1 MGAAAPV
8 EAGELS
14 DRPLQERAV
23 CQCADQRSAVQ
34 IVTPEITHLS
44 SALQDDRMARKPYVI
59 VHSVYVGRG
68 TGSLCRK
75 LRG

>member
-23 CQCADQRSAVQ
+23 CQCADQRTTVSVGGQRLRLRIARLDAV
-34 IVTPEITHLS
+34 S
-44 SALQDDRMARKPYVI
+44 
-59 VHSVYVGRG
+59 
-68 TGSLCRK
+68 
-75 LRG
+75 